1 MPSSAPLFMS
11 EICQDVIATAPKTV
25 LDVGIGFGH
34 YGYLFR
40 NYCDIFQGRY
50 TPEEWQTRIVG
61 VEAFPQYIH
70 DASRYVYD
78 DIIARDISEIVELL
92 PTFDLIF
99 CGDMIEHLPKDVG
112 MRVLNEL
119 QNKSVKRFI
128 VQVPLGM
135 DWDQGEAFGNA
146 YEIHRA
152 VWTAR
157 DFEGWELQV
166 RKFRGKEIG
175 LAIC

>member
-1 MPSSAPLFMS
+1 MS
-11 EICQDVIATAPKTV
+11 EICQEVIAIAPKTV

-50 TPEEWQTRIVG
+50 AKEEWQTRIVG
-61 VEAFPQYIH
+61 VEAFPQYVH
-70 DASRYVYD
+70 DASRYIYD
-78 DIIARDISEIVELL
+78 DIIGKDIADVVELL
-92 PTFDLIF
+92 PSFDLIF

-112 MRVLNEL
+112 MWVLAEL
-119 QNKSVKRFI
+119 AKKSTKRMI
-128 VQVPLGM
+128 VQAPLGM
-135 DWDQGEAFGNA
+135 DWQQGEVLGNP
-146 YEIHRA
+146 YEEHKA

-157 DFEGWELQV
+157 DFEGWELEV